1 MNFIKK
7 EWEEFE
13 SKISFEEKI
22 DLKNQTLLGTMF
34 QTDTSVF
41 IKEFNYV
48 LNNNPEYL
56 ELFKNPTQYGSPIL
70 FELDGFL
77 YNPNDIHH
85 LYHICR
91 REKSIGKQND
101 RLNVFEW
108 GGGYGNMC
116 KVFHM
121 VYGHLID
128 SYTIVDLP
136 KISKIAKQ
144 YVFQTCANKNVT
156 HLSVEDFKDKLED
169 KYDFF
174 ISTWALSE
182 SPSLWIDYM
191 ASNSFLG
198 CDKMLMSLHQC
209 GNHISFMEESTNLRT
224 ELKKFNTKEEEVLV
238 IDGINY
244 YIFK

>member
-1 MNFIKK
+1 MNIIKT
-7 EWEEFE
+7 EWQEFE
-13 SKISFEEKI
+13 SKILFKDKI
-22 DLKNQTLLGTMF
+22 DLKNETLLGTMF
-34 QTDTSVF
+34 QSDIPLFT
-41 IKEFNYV
+41 KEFNYI
-48 LNNNPEYL
+48 LNNNKEYL
-56 ELFKNPTQYGSPIL
+56 ELFEDPTQYGSPIL
-70 FELDGFL
+70 FELDGSL

-101 RLNVFEW
+101 RLDVFEW

-121 VYGHLID
+121 IYGDLID

-136 KISKIAKQ
+136 KMSKIAKQ
-144 YVFQTCANKNVT
+144 YVSETCINKNVM
-156 HLSVEDFKDKLED
+156 HFSVEDFKDKIKDE
-169 KYDFF
+169 YDFF

-182 SPSLWIDYM
+182 SPSLWVDYM
-191 ASNSFLG
+191 SSNSFLG
-198 CDKMLMSLHQC
+198 CEKMLVSLHQC
-209 GNHISFMEESTNLRT
+209 GNHIPFMKESTELRT
-224 ELKKFNTKEEEVLV
+224 ELKKFDTKEEEVFV